1 MSVPT
6 PILQYNLSDATM
18 KGLLPDG
25 YTPLAYIECNG
36 SQLINTGVGIN
47 NNIKISAKWGNLSWT
62 SGGYN
67 LLYGANSGSS
77 NTLTAWCASGY
88 NWRWGGLAPSVKPVW
103 NLADINYTEQSKD
116 GIRINGTLVSTY
128 SGTPSF
134 NNQTI
139 YLFGDTGTSYYLT
152 GRCYYLNIL
161 NNNNLVADLRPAR
174 RDSDGVIG
182 MYDLVSRTFKTNSGS
197 GAFVAG
203 PELAVGKGGGKSLPK
218 EYQQVEYLES
228 TGTQY
233 ININYP
239 YDSTNTTYKVNCMFQ
254 MTTVNSPYQAVY
266 GAYTSEQH
274 NSFRLLRFN
283 NDSSLLITTN
293 GKAGGN
299 NNSQN
304 VGSIFN
310 VFTINHTYD
319 SYTINNLTTNSSW
332 TNNSP
337 AHGGGSD
344 TNSQF
349 YLFSQTPTGCLASE
363 RIHYF
368 KLYTGTTLVRN
379 FIPCYR
385 KLDGKPGMYDTV
397 NGVFYTNAGSGEFIL
412 GPSITNCYTSEP
424 NAGSGT
430 QQGLYT
436 NLSGIYDS
444 SKGWVAEF
452 NGNTSK
458 LISQG
463 NSSFVLPLSISC
475 WINFA
480 AMNSTYQYA
489 ISYNRNDGGR
499 SDHLFGIGAH
509 SSKLAFWSCGAAAQI
524 NDSISTNT
532 WYHVTLTI
540 NSSKQ
545 ATFYL
550 NGVQKYQGTPGDSS
564 ITATDFWIG
573 CRCAGQHWF
582 NGMLSNVQ
590 VWDSVLTEAQ
600 VKELYGK

>member
-1 MSVPT
+1 MSIPT

-25 YTPLAYIECNG
+25 YTPLAYIESTTAG
-36 SQLINTGVGIN
+36 EHIDTGFVYSSGNITIDCEYTVPSN
-47 NNIKISAKWGNLSWT
+47 NSTIF
-62 SGGYN
+62 
-67 LLYGANSGSS
+67 GSS
-77 NTLTAWCASGY
+77 NDNTKWLCLIYKKGSNSYHYCGT
-88 NWRWGGLAPSVKPVW
+88 
-103 NLADINYTEQSKD
+103 
-116 GIRINGTLVSTY
+116 INGSWANSELSGNKRKITY
-128 SGTPSF
+128 SISGTTCTLNDGKQSVSASCGTIPA
-134 NNQTI
+134 QTYSYTLWCHHHSNTFVQHAKNARI
-139 YLFGDTGTSYYLT
+139 YYFRLIYQGNLT
-152 GRCYYLNIL
+152 LDY
-161 NNNNLVADLRPAR
+161 RPAR

-197 GAFVAG
+197 GAFIAG
-203 PELAVGKGGGKSLPK
+203 PELAVGKGGGKSLPE
-218 EYQQVEYLES
+218 EYQQVEWIES
-228 TGTQY
+228 IGSQY
-233 ININYP
+233 INTGYNPNNNTRVLTEFMPIGNKNRSGFFGSYQNADFTTNTFGL
-239 YDSTNTTYKVNCMFQ
+239 YYSSTTTLAYSNFCSDSSFTRDTYLIHDVKHLVDKNKNILTIDGTTVIAHTNTTFQ
-254 MTTVNSPYQAVY
+254 STAPLY
-266 GAYTSEQH
+266 
-274 NSFRLLRFN
+274 
-283 NDSSLLITTN
+283 
-293 GKAGGN
+293 
-299 NNSQN
+299 
-304 VGSIFN
+304 IFALN
-310 VFTINHTYD
+310 KDEDRRYSNTRM
-319 SYTINNLTTNSSW
+319 W
-332 TNNSP
+332 
-337 AHGGGSD
+337 
-344 TNSQF
+344 
-349 YLFSQTPTGCLASE
+349 
-363 RIHYF
+363 YF
-368 KLYTGTTLVRN
+368 KIYDDETIVRN

-385 KLDGKPGMYDTV
+385 KSDMKPGMYDTV
-397 NGVFYTNAGSGEFIL
+397 DGVFYTNAGSDEFIL

-444 SKGWVAEF
+444 SKGWVAGF

-489 ISYNRNDGGR
+489 ISYNRNDGGT
-499 SDHLFGIGAH
+499 SYHLFGIGAH
-509 SSKLAFWSCGAAAQI
+509 SSKLAFWSCGAAEQI

-573 CRCAGQHWF
+573 CRCAGQYWF